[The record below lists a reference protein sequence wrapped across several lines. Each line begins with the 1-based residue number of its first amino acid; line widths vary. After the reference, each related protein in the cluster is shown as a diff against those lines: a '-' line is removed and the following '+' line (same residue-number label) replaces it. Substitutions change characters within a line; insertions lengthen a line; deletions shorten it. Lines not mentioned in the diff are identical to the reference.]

1 MNLFYHRNMFHT
13 SHNTNELLMYLL
25 RMGSPIRDAICKHLL
40 PLTIIELRY
49 FIHPHSIIL
58 LLLWAAFFCVPRI
71 RVPSIER
78 AFKL

>member
-40 PLTIIELRY
+40 PLTIIELRFSSTFHY
-49 FIHPHSIIL
+49 FASSL
-58 LLLWAAFFCVPRI
+58 GSVLFRTADSGAVY
-71 RVPSIER
+71 
-78 AFKL
+78 